1 MLSLFFMSPK
11 DAGSAK
17 HSGTKETIMA
27 KPNLTLEEKE
37 QVYAY
42 SHEHSAKETA
52 EHFSISDSTVYN
64 IRAHFNTEPTL
75 EALEALEQ
83 GPQEDTVG
91 NLTNELNELREA
103 LEIQQHITDTF
114 LQTLAKN
121 TELEEELKLSKKIIR
136 KLVE

>member
-1 MLSLFFMSPK
+1 MSPK

-91 NLTNELNELREA
+91 NLTNELNELREE
-103 LEIQQHITDTF
+103 LDIRTNKYI
-114 LQTLAKN
+114 QTLIIN
-121 TELEEELKLSKKIIR
+121 TELEEELEYSKQIIR